1 MDIIHEITPLSEKDC
16 FYIVDRRKTEFTYP
30 IHCHLEYELNFIEH
44 APGVRRVVGDSA
56 EVIGE
61 YELVL
66 ITGKELEHVWE
77 QNACKSPLIHEI
89 TIQFSPNLFGNNIL
103 EKNQFNSIRKML
115 EKAQRGISF
124 PMSSILKVYH
134 LLEKLVSEEQSF
146 YAVINFLTILYEL
159 SIEEDYKVLASSSFA
174 KITDIHSESRRIQK
188 VQNYI
193 NERYQQ
199 DIRLNLLAELVG
211 MAPSAF
217 SRFFKLRTGKT
228 LSDYSP
234 ISVSVT
240 PPACWWTRND
250 PSRRFVMTAASITSR
265 TSTVSLRKRKTA
277 LPKSSGITTKR
288 QKSLYKRPF

>member
-66 ITGKELEHVWE
+66 ITGKELDHVWE
-77 QNACKSPLIHEI
+77 QNACKSPLIHES

-134 LLEKLVSEEQSF
+134 LLEKLV
-146 YAVINFLTILYEL
+146 
-159 SIEEDYKVLASSSFA
+159 
-174 KITDIHSESRRIQK
+174 
-188 VQNYI
+188 
-193 NERYQQ
+193 
-199 DIRLNLLAELVG
+199 
-211 MAPSAF
+211 
-217 SRFFKLRTGKT
+217 
-228 LSDYSP
+228 
-234 ISVSVT
+234 
-240 PPACWWTRND
+240 
-250 PSRRFVMTAASITSR
+250 
-265 TSTVSLRKRKTA
+265 
-277 LPKSSGITTKR
+277 
-288 QKSLYKRPF
+288 